1 MRRKKKENQTNKQ
14 DDIEIVLEFLSM
26 KIKRKPLNLRLE
38 ATARNEY
45 TLV

>member
-38 ATARNEY
+38 ATTRNEY